1 MELLGVSFRIAHPFQ
16 AKPQLQKRS
25 IFDIESKPEAENTSF
40 RASNATFSIKNLV
53 VSVFIPTFA
62 KLKFK
67 QITIRIIPL

>member
-1 MELLGVSFRIAHPFQ
+1 MSFRIAHPFQ

-25 IFDIESKPEAENTSF
+25 IFDIESKPEAEKEAENTSF